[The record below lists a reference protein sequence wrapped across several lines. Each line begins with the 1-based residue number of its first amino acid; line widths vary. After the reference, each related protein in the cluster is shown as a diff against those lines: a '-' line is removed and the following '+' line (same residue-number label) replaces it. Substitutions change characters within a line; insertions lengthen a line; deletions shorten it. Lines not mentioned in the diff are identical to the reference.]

1 MLFMKRLSFILVLV
15 LLFVYLLIVPSIFGF
30 SFEDV
35 FSWFSERVT
44 GHTALVEKNRYLL
57 KVGESVTIDGKTLT
71 LENVGS
77 TGTVIVDVD
86 GVLSTVSGTG
96 VVNGLEITVVDYI
109 YADNREERYAMLIIA
124 PVEESLACSNCENS
138 KDLGKIRIGEN
149 KYFNLCDYPAGSNG
163 DWVHLDIAET
173 GRLWIE
179 GWGHSHDLRMYDASN
194 SDCDKNEQNQ
204 GIVTYEG
211 SAPRPNTYVV
221 PGSYRLKLGSTTN
234 ESSYQLKMY
243 LTPKEC
249 VSCHDSMIWN
259 RIAAKKDWV
268 WDEYYNTELHKNE
281 ARFAYTC
288 PSGDDWFYVEVAE
301 TGKLWVENSKNE
313 SIIVSLYKDASSDPM
328 WWNHCQEEHFIETCD
343 RDEPYCSFDVVGGN
357 AYRLHIK
364 RKSGAS
370 GELDTVVRL
379 TDDNYRPG
387 PPTRCSTCAN
397 PKNLGSISVGQ
408 KITTVACSEH
418 IPVSGEVR
426 LTTYSFEGDW
436 FELTVN
442 DPGTLWV
449 KHAGNARWEDRF
461 LIALFTSD
469 SSCKENLNFEN
480 VVGGTS
486 YGLTPHV
493 DVKPGKYKLLI
504 HGGSS
509 NNFPLE
515 IELTGSITTTTTIP
529 REETCRD
536 TDGGKN
542 YYVKGTV
549 TYCTGNLCTKMTDFC
564 DRKYGY
570 LNEYYCDGR
579 RYAKTTYNCPN
590 GCKDGACLQLTI
602 KLLDAYCSNGKISL
616 ILLNDGNT
624 NIDGSE
630 IRILVDN
637 KEGDFY
643 FNPYSIKPKE
653 TLVASS
659 YERYSSGSHTLLVVS
674 PGNTVRQTVYCGV
687 TTTTTI
693 PREETCR
700 DTDGG
705 KNYYVKGT
713 VTYCTGNLCTKM
725 TDFCDRKYGYLNEY
739 YCDGRRYAKTTYN
752 CPNGCKD
759 GACISDC
766 STHFIDITNVQ
777 NSGGKISVSYKS
789 REVGSNVD
797 VKLIVAT
804 SSGAG
809 LTNCPI
815 ISAVCSEVVP
825 RNTGEFIYCTLIT
838 ECNYPKFDPD
848 TTYTVKVVD
857 RECENVYDTY
867 KITPTFEVSAKTD
880 KTTYKKGEGVKITA
894 VVSGD
899 TNLHIE
905 KSKVQATIS
914 NPNNAWRMNLGIDP
928 SIPCVSTTTPEKGY
942 ISKTTCTFSGIF
954 NETTWVGSY
963 KVLVTAVSQ
972 NEEVKAE
979 DRAKFEVIKEKE
991 IDITDAWTH
1000 KKEYKPFETIT
1011 VYAKVLDK
1019 DGTPAT
1025 PEEGTTVTAKLYP
1038 YPIIPVPPSAEGEEP
1053 TPSSPP
1059 EAIEL
1064 RYNPDKKIYSGCCL
1078 TAPGRYGDYRI
1089 SVEARKNTNYDQRYI
1104 TFTVKA
1110 DHDVAM
1116 TDIIV
1121 PPKIKEGQTFT
1132 VIGMIEN
1139 YGDYQERVSTSME
1152 ICEIPTPIPLPPEIV
1167 CGNGVCEM
1175 GETYETCP
1183 QDCPKPSEKP
1193 EKTQVECIVIPG
1205 PTYTL
1210 NSEEKVM
1217 FKIED
1222 GPLKAGLYTI
1232 TLRASIEY
1240 DSDLSNNY
1248 KSSTLTVEEA
1258 PTEYQIKL
1266 YTGWNLFSIPVNDVK
1281 STDEL
1286 LRGCDVTSKVWHYS
1300 NEKGEYESVSEIKP
1314 GLGYWVK
1321 VRSDCT
1327 VKVSDNIVTTE
1338 QFPELL
1344 MGWNHIGAPS
1354 QTAIFSNVKGN
1365 CDVLSGPWKFN
1376 TVTNQYEKSEV
1387 LEPGVGYFIKV
1398 KDNCRLSPEIPP
1410 PPPEGEMPVD

>member
-515 IELTGSITTTTTIP
+515 IELTGSI
-529 REETCRD
+529 
-536 TDGGKN
+536 
-542 YYVKGTV
+542 
-549 TYCTGNLCTKMTDFC
+549 
-564 DRKYGY
+564 
-570 LNEYYCDGR
+570 
-579 RYAKTTYNCPN
+579 
-590 GCKDGACLQLTI
+590 
-602 KLLDAYCSNGKISL
+602 
-616 ILLNDGNT
+616 
-624 NIDGSE
+624 
-630 IRILVDN
+630 
-637 KEGDFY
+637 
-643 FNPYSIKPKE
+643 
-653 TLVASS
+653 
-659 YERYSSGSHTLLVVS
+659 
-674 PGNTVRQTVYCGV
+674 